1 MRVERKKGEKMS
13 NQKYSGEANLDHPVI
28 DDRPDGTYLY
38 FHDLPPILLKCP
50 YVIVPDQDT
59 PSLL

>member
-1 MRVERKKGEKMS
+1 MS
-13 NQKYSGEANLDHPVI
+13 NQKYSGVVNLDH
-28 DDRPDGTYLY
+28 PDGTYLY